1 MSLER
6 IRGVE
11 SGPGTAAL
19 RPAPAATTGPRA
31 PVSTAEV
38 RPLDTA
44 AVLRVLIEEVRSSA
58 LDRLG
63 FAPAA
68 EREPFPVADRDRAT
82 AVLLRIMTAIA
93 GDPRFQPAPDED
105 PVRLLQDVVRSGADH
120 ALNALARLPVAAG
133 APRALVEAT
142 RDAVAGSLVEPVR
155 QRVLLAHAVQQALV
169 AGIERELGGP
179 RNSSSPGSAVPP
191 VGAARH
197 GYAGPVAAAARPPLD
212 VLFGQLA
219 ATQAKPGS
227 ALLAAE
233 DPATLWTRIEAP
245 VRAAFPASPEID
257 RVLAAVRE
265 RVFAAMSPQLVH
277 AMPES
282 GDRAAERFLDHLSNT
297 LAAAT
302 GRPVSLPQAGADGRA
317 IAFAVIDTLRQV
329 ADAPRPA
336 GRPAPPSVASVM
348 DALRVLLAR
357 EVAPSTLTGGQVRAA
372 AAAAGPAPAAV
383 AEAHVLLMRLLGSP
397 EAVEVARREPSAVV
411 RWLTDAAATLARDLG
426 VPYRL
431 DLAAPRRRFDLR
443 RARLASAGPQF
454 AQDHEQDRERPIA
467 AIESSPRRAHTDE
480 PRSRD

>member
-11 SGPGTAAL
+11 SGQGAAVL
-19 RPAPAATTGPRA
+19 RPAPAATAGPRA

-93 GDPRFQPAPDED
+93 GDPRFQPAPGED
-105 PVRLLQDVVRSGADH
+105 PVRLLQDVLRSGADH

-142 RDAVAGSLVEPVR
+142 RDAVAGGLVEPVR
-155 QRVLLAHAVQQALV
+155 QRVALMQAVHQALV
-169 AGIERELGGP
+169 VEVEHELGMP
-179 RNSSSPGSAVPP
+179 PASSQPAPSI
-191 VGAARH
+191 GATRH
-197 GYAGPVAAAARPPLD
+197 GYDGAAAAPARPPLD

-219 ATQAKPGS
+219 ATRAKPVS
-227 ALLAAE
+227 ATLVPE
-233 DPATLWTRIEAP
+233 DPATLWARIETA
-245 VRAAFPASPEID
+245 VREALGASPEID

-265 RVFAAMSPQLVH
+265 RVFAAIAPQLVH
-277 AMPES
+277 AAPES
-282 GDRAAERFLDHLSNT
+282 GDLAAERFLDRVSNT

-302 GRPVSLPQAGADGRA
+302 GRPVSMPQAGADGRA

-329 ADAPRPA
+329 ADAPPAAARPTS
-336 GRPAPPSVASVM
+336 PSVASVM

-357 EVAPSTLTGGQVRAA
+357 EGVPSAPAGGQVRAPA
-372 AAAAGPAPAAV
+372 AAAAAVAV
-383 AEAHVLLMRLLGSP
+383 AEARVLLLRLLGSP
-397 EAVEVARREPSAVV
+397 EAVEVTRREPAAVV
-411 RWLTDAAATLARDLG
+411 RWLTDAAATLARDPG

-431 DLAAPRRRFDLR
+431 DLAPPRRRLGLR
-443 RARLASAGPQF
+443 RGRLPPGEPELEQYR
-454 AQDHEQDRERPIA
+454 EQDRERPVA
-467 AIESSPRRAHTDE
+467 AIESSPRRSRPDE
-480 PRSRD
+480 PGSRD

>member
-11 SGPGTAAL
+11 PGQGSAVL

-93 GDPRFQPAPDED
+93 GDPRFQPDPGED
-105 PVRLLQDVVRSGADH
+105 PVRLLQDVLRSGADH

-133 APRALVEAT
+133 APHALVEAT

-155 QRVLLAHAVQQALV
+155 QRVVLGHAVQQALV
-169 AGIERELGGP
+169 VEIERELGGP
-179 RNSSSPGSAVPP
+179 RTSSPPASP
-191 VGAARH
+191 GAAVRH
-197 GYAGPVAAAARPPLD
+197 GYSGPVAAPARPPLD

-219 ATQAKPGS
+219 AARTKPES
-227 ALLAAE
+227 ALPAPE
-233 DPATLWTRIEAP
+233 DPTTLWTRIEAP

-265 RVFAAMSPQLVH
+265 RVFAAIAPRLAQ

-282 GDRAAERFLDHLSNT
+282 GDRAAERFLDRLSNT

-302 GRPVSLPQAGADGRA
+302 GRPVSLPQSGVDGRA

-329 ADAPRPA
+329 ADAPPAA

-357 EVAPSTLTGGQVRAA
+357 EVAPSTSAGGLVRA
-372 AAAAGPAPAAV
+372 PAPAPAAAAV
-383 AEAHVLLMRLLGSP
+383 AEARVLLLRLLGSP
-397 EAVEVARREPSAVV
+397 EAAEVARHEPAAVV
-411 RWLTDAAATLARDLG
+411 RWLTDAAASLARDLG

-431 DLAAPRRRFDLR
+431 DLAAPRRRFGLR
-443 RARLASAGPQF
+443 RGRLPPAGPEF
-454 AQDHEQDRERPIA
+454 EQDPEQDRERPIA
-467 AIESSPRRAHTDE
+467 AIESSPRRARSDE